1 MLKIVKMLMVAVVAG
16 TLMAGGVYA
25 NGEGGAKDG
34 PDQKHK
40 KMFEKM
46 TKELNLTAD
55 QQAKLKANREG
66 KREKME
72 SLREA
77 MKANREKFQE
87 AVKKPGATRASVQPL
102 IDEMKSLQG
111 QIMDQMADGIFS
123 AKEVLTQEQ
132 FEKMQ
137 NKMEERK
144 KDHTGKEGDWHHDK
158 I

>member
-1 MLKIVKMLMVAVVAG
+1 MFKIMKMLMVAVVAG

-25 NGEGGAKDG
+25 NEENVAGNG
-34 PDQKHK
+34 PDQKHE

-46 TKELNLTAD
+46 AKELNLTAD

-66 KREKME
+66 KRAKMQ

-77 MKANREKFQE
+77 MKANRQKFQE
-87 AVKKPGATRASVQPL
+87 AVKKPGATRAGVQPL

-111 QIMDQMADGIFS
+111 QIMDQMADGIFG
-123 AKEVLTQEQ
+123 AKEILTPEQ

-137 NKMEERK
+137 NKMEEKRK
-144 KDHTGKEGDWHHDK
+144 ERKGKDGDWHND
-158 I
+158 